1 MVESIKTGDHSPYDE
16 SSLELAYEFRHS
28 QRIGCNDHT
37 WQPKDKPKRAVSPP
51 PQKNEILSNAAV
63 TLDPISIL
71 CLVVSVL
78 AFYSDNPSSN
88 PAKSTGFSV
97 NCLKITKLSIK
108 RPGIHLKIEA

>member
-1 MVESIKTGDHSPYDE
+1 MRVLWNWHTNLGTVRESDVMITHG
-16 SSLELAYEFRHS
+16 SLKINLKGQF
-28 QRIGCNDHT
+28 
-37 WQPKDKPKRAVSPP
+37 PP

-63 TLDPISIL
+63 TLDQISIL